1 MKILVVAGEA
11 SGDMHGARLIREIKS
26 TAPDMEFYAVGGER
40 IRSEGAHIL
49 FDCQRLAV
57 VGIIEILAHI
67 HIILGCFRL
76 LKNFLR
82 THKPDLV
89 ILIDYPDFNLRLAK
103 IAKKRGIRVV
113 YYISPQIWAWRR
125 NRLKFMSRWV
135 DKMLVIFPFEVP
147 FYSKAGINVEFVGH
161 PLLDSV
167 SPRISQESFKL
178 KSGLKKGEHLIGL
191 MPGSRKG
198 EVLRI
203 LPVMLKGAKRLTENH
218 PGKWR
223 FVLILAPTVDQSII
237 APLIKKYADI
247 LSISMIQGYT
257 YEALKASELAF
268 VASGTATLETAI
280 IGTPMLILYKLSWP
294 TYFIAKT
301 MIKVPAIG
309 LVNLVAREKLFPE
322 LIQSNATGEKLAE
335 EAGRILEDP
344 ESRRKM
350 IQGMSR
356 VRQEL
361 GQAGAAGRAAEAV
374 IRFLKESEENESE
387 ELKGSPTRPLNQP

>member
-1 MKILVVAGEA
+1 
-11 SGDMHGARLIREIKS
+11 MHGARLIREIKS

-147 FYSKAGINVEFVGH
+147 FYSKAGMNVEFVGH

-203 LPVMLKGAKRLTENH
+203 LPVMFKGAKRLAENR

-294 TYFIAKT
+294 TYFIART

-361 GQAGAAGRAAEAV
+361 GQAGAARRAAEAV
-374 IRFLKESEENESE
+374 IRFLKE
-387 ELKGSPTRPLNQP
+387 